1 MTEKLSLAPLATTLS
16 YSKTWIK
23 KVYMK
28 AEMVLFCLRFLA
40 SKQNKIIFFCSFHFY
55 QTEVWMTGK
64 QLFLLFVWLLF

>member
-40 SKQNKIIFFCSFHFY
+40 SKQMTAVKYSFISSFRLAAVLGSDKAL
-55 QTEVWMTGK
+55 TNNFT
-64 QLFLLFVWLLF
+64 F